1 MNFAQ
6 RLFRSVYPCANR
18 DWHHPRFIQMSPIS
32 LWDPEPWIWAAQTF
46 GALRIPL
53 IADKSGP
60 THPDFGSCTGRVWNC
75 RSSTPKPA
83 STSSAQIENRTS
95 DWKRNWNWAWNWE
108 GKINQELV
116 YTLQGSTSHHEIWR
130 PTTLHVITNIVQ
142 VKQQQACKIA
152 HCPWVS
158 KLNLQLQVTSIL
170 REWTSIT
177 LTSLEI
183 LPHLHL

>member
-1 MNFAQ
+1 MVHYTLMAQYDSRAKKRNQQIGYMNFAQ

-60 THPDFGSCTGRVWNC
+60 TWSTHPELGSCTGRVWNC

-95 DWKRNWNWAWNWE
+95 DWKRNE
-108 GKINQELV
+108 IEEV
-116 YTLQGSTSHHEIWR
+116 RSTRSWCVLCKAVPRTMKYED
-130 PTTLHVITNIVQ
+130 
-142 VKQQQACKIA
+142 QQ
-152 HCPWVS
+152 S
-158 KLNLQLQVTSIL
+158 FM
-170 REWTSIT
+170 
-177 LTSLEI
+177 
-183 LPHLHL
+183 

>member
-6 RLFRSVYPCANR
+6 ILFRSVYPCANR

-32 LWDPEPWIWAAQTF
+32 LWDPEPWIWAARTF

-116 YTLQGSTSHHEIWR
+116 YTLQGSTSHHEIWKL
-130 PTTLHVITNIVQ
+130 TTLHVITNI
-142 VKQQQACKIA
+142 
-152 HCPWVS
+152 
-158 KLNLQLQVTSIL
+158 KLNSSRCPCWI
-170 REWTSIT
+170 WTSKT